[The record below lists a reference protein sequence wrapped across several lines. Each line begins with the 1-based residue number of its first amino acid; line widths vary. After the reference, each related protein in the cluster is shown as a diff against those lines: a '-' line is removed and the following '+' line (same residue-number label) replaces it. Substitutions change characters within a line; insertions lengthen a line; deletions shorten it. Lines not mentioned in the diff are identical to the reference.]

1 MTSILLD
8 CEDIPKVYCSI
19 QLLIE
24 YCFVDYQDL
33 Q

>member
-8 CEDIPKVYCSI
+8 CEDISKVYCSI